1 MRIRSRDLERP
12 FCAKKNLNYLFFI
25 FIGAPVEYFG
35 LLKKEL
41 VVIPFFF
48 FFFVFLLSIISGLQ
62 KQFPCNLQ
70 VMSLVQCIHSNDVI
84 IPNSSIQCL
93 VVR

>member
-12 FCAKKNLNYLFFI
+12 FCAKRKLKLSFFI

-41 VVIPFFF
+41 VVIPSFFF
-48 FFFVFLLSIISGLQ
+48 FFLLRTAKAVSLQ
-62 KQFPCNLQ
+62 FASYVSRTVYTQ
-70 VMSLVQCIHSNDVI
+70 
-84 IPNSSIQCL
+84 
-93 VVR
+93 